1 MQVTS
6 GVKRPLQLA
15 LACWLGFAVL
25 LLAAYWLPVAKWADG
40 WAVEGFLNL
49 TQPWLRDLAHAVARL
64 ADPGPFAVWTALLA
78 SIALYRRRPRHA
90 LAVILLLGGANF
102 TTQVLKLV
110 LANSRQHDFLGHAQL
125 GSTAFPSGHATA
137 SMALAF
143 AAVLVAPQARRTV
156 VAVAGALFALGV
168 SESVMLLG
176 WHFPSDVAGG
186 FLVATACALT
196 TLAGLRAAE
205 ERWPE
210 RTGRDAALR
219 AIGELDIRHVTMV
232 AAGFVAAAFVGLA
245 VAAGSQTFQFA
256 DRHTVAVVAAVVVAA
271 MAAVLPVS
279 MAALGTRRP

>member
-1 MQVTS
+1 MTS

-15 LACWLGFAVL
+15 LACWVAFAIVL
-25 LLAAYWLPVAKWADG
+25 VVAYWLPVAKWADG

-49 TQPWLRDLAHAVARL
+49 SQPWLRSLAHAVAKL
-64 ADPGPFAVWTALLA
+64 ADPGPFAIWTALLA

-102 TTQVLKLV
+102 TTQVLKVV
-110 LANSRQHDFLGHAQL
+110 LGHSRHHDFLGHAQL

-143 AAVLVAPQARRTV
+143 TAVLVVPQARRGA
-156 VAVAGALFALGV
+156 VAVLGALFALGV

-186 FLVATACALT
+186 FLVATASALT
-196 TLAGLRAAE
+196 TLAALRAAE
-205 ERWPE
+205 QRWPE

-219 AIGELDIRHVTMV
+219 AIGDLDRRRAAFVL
-232 AAGFVAAAFVGLA
+232 AGFVVAAVAGLA
-245 VAAGSQTFQFA
+245 VAAGSQTLQFA

-279 MAALGTRRP
+279 VAALGTPRR

>member
-1 MQVTS
+1 MTS

-15 LACWLGFAVL
+15 VACWLAFAGVL
-25 LLAAYWLPVAKWADG
+25 VVAYWLPVAKWADG

-49 TQPWLRDLAHAVARL
+49 SQPWLRDLAHAVAKL
-64 ADPGPFAVWTALLA
+64 ADPGPFAIWTALLA

-102 TTQVLKLV
+102 ATQVLKLI
-110 LANSRQHDFLGHAQL
+110 LAHSRHHDFLGHAQL

-143 AAVLVAPQARRTV
+143 AAVLVAPQARRAA

-196 TLAGLRAAE
+196 TLAALRAADQ
-205 ERWPE
+205 RWPE
-210 RTGRDAALR
+210 RTGREAALR
-219 AIGELDIRHVTMV
+219 AIGDLDRRRAALLV
-232 AAGFVAAAFVGLA
+232 AGFAAAAFAGLA
-245 VAAGSQTFQFA
+245 VAAGSQTLQFA
-256 DRHTVAVVAAVVVAA
+256 DRHTVAVGAAVVVAA

-279 MAALGTRRP
+279 VAALGTRRP